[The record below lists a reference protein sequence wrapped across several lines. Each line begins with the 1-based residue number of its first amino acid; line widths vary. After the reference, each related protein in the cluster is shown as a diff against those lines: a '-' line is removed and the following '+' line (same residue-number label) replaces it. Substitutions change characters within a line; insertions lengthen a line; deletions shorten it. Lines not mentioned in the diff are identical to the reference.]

1 MATYEGTI
9 NRAADRIIDLV
20 GQADDMAVKAATAV
34 NQRLDSVLPAR
45 LPGGSFVRNLP
56 TPEEYVRI
64 YFDFVERLVK
74 TQRAYALNMV
84 KAFRPINRRIWPDT
98 KVAKAA

>member
-1 MATYEGTI
+1 MATYEGTM
-9 NRAADRIIDLV
+9 NKVADRIIDLV
-20 GQADDMAVKAATAV
+20 GQADDLAVKAASAV
-34 NQRLDSVLPAR
+34 NEQLDAVLPET
-45 LPGGSFVRNLP
+45 LPGASFLRNLP
-56 TPEEYVRI
+56 TPQEYVRA

-84 KAFRPINRRIWPDT
+84 KAFRPINRRIWPET